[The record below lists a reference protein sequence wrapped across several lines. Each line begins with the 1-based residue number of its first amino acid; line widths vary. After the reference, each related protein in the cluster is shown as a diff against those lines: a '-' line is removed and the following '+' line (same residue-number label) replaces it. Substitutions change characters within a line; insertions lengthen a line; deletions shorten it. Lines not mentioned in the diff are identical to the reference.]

1 MRLSDTVSAEI
12 NADPHRLWVLVTDV
26 TRMGE
31 WSPECYRCE
40 WVDGGNGPAV
50 GARFRGHNKMG
61 PMRWSTVSEV
71 VVCDPGREF
80 AFVARHWTGA
90 ATRWTYRFEPAPRG
104 TLVTETY
111 GTEEGPALILG
122 LDRLLQRPRRLKNGM
137 RATLERL
144 GRAAK
149 RS

>member
-1 MRLSDTVSAEI
+1 MRLAETVSAEI
-12 NADPHRLWVLVTDV
+12 KADPQRIWTLVADV

-40 WVDGGNGPAV
+40 WVDGKGPTV
-50 GARFRGHNKMG
+50 GARFRGHNRMG

-71 VVCDPGREF
+71 VACDPGREF

-90 ATRWTYRFEPAPRG
+90 ATRWTYRFEPVAGG
-104 TLVTETY
+104 TRVTESFE
-111 GTEEGPALILG
+111 TEEGPALILG

-144 GRAAK
+144 GRAAAGD
-149 RS
+149 